1 MAITVKRI
9 ALWRKEVPNRP
20 GILAEVLEPL
30 KAAGADLRVAM
41 GYRFPGNESRA
52 ALEMYPITG
61 RKQAAAAKAAGL
73 ESTSIPTVLVEGD
86 DRPGLGYA
94 FARGLADAGIDMGF
108 LVAQVVGRKYSAV
121 FGFATEDDLKKAT
134 AVLKKVANRKR

>member
-9 ALWRKEVPNRP
+9 ALWRKEVANRP

-30 KAAGADLRVAM
+30 KDAGADLRVAM

-61 RKQAAAAKAAGL
+61 RRQTAAAKAAGL
-73 ESTSIPTVLVEGD
+73 EATSIPTVLVEGD

-94 FARGLADAGIDMGF
+94 FARALADAGIDMGF

-121 FGFATEDDLKKAT
+121 FGFASEDDLKKAT
-134 AVLKKVANRKR
+134 AVLKKVASRKR

>member
-1 MAITVKRI
+1 MAISVKRI
-9 ALWRKEVPNRP
+9 TLWRKEVENRP

-30 KAAGADLRVAM
+30 KDAGADLRIVM

-52 ALEMYPITG
+52 ALEMYPVTG
-61 RKQAAAAKAAGL
+61 ARQARAARGAGL
-73 ESTSIPTVLVEGD
+73 EPTNIPTLLVEGD
-86 DRPGLGYA
+86 DRPALGHA
-94 FARGLADAGIDMGF
+94 FARALADAGIDMGF

-134 AVLKKVANRKR
+134 GALKRAAARRR